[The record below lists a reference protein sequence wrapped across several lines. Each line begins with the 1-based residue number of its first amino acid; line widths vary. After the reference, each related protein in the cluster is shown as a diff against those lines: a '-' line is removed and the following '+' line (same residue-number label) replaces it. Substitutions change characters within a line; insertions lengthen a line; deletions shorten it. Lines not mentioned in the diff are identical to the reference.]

1 MSTSGL
7 GTHSYRA
14 PSTPCA
20 WPTLGSHK
28 RGRLRGPQGGGGRPA
43 PGWAPADSRG
53 GAGLGR
59 ACCGAGLV
67 SPGPPCLRGRRSR
80 RLASAG
86 PAAGVLAPH
95 CLPGA
100 GFLDWVPK
108 KMQRVGCVELLNTV
122 QRRVQPR
129 LHVFGHIHEG
139 GCAGWRRRLSTAL
152 KRGRLAPP
160 PRSHPLPDL
169 LAEGNSPFLMHAL

>member
-1 MSTSGL
+1 M
-7 GTHSYRA
+7 
-14 PSTPCA
+14 
-20 WPTLGSHK
+20 
-28 RGRLRGPQGGGGRPA
+28 
-43 PGWAPADSRG
+43 
-53 GAGLGR
+53 
-59 ACCGAGLV
+59 
-67 SPGPPCLRGRRSR
+67 
-80 RLASAG
+80 
-86 PAAGVLAPH
+86 LAPH